1 MTETTARIEP
11 ATTEIPW
18 TLERQQEPGIARH
31 WKQWWPAGLLLSA
44 TIYAVTYLKAFSS
57 DTSGVHVLFW
67 LASAVMVV
75 TVIGL
80 VVAGPSR
87 ISGFAASVSVGLLLY
102 LPKLLHSPLF
112 FNFFDELAHVWT
124 LGHLSAGG
132 GLFVENP
139 INKAVEFYPGLESAA
154 GVLTSATGLSEFV
167 AGNILIAG
175 LHALLAGAL
184 FLFYERVADSPRV
197 ALLSVMI
204 YAANPAFVFFDSY
217 FAYESFALPLAASA
231 IAAAV
236 LSERMSRR
244 TAYGLLGV
252 AFALCLAVVVSHHAT
267 AWVLAGLLLLLGA
280 GAAWERGW
288 AWSFSKRLVAV
299 GSATAA
305 VVGAWL
311 IFVAPYT
318 FSYVG
323 PTFTDSAD
331 AVGRFA
337 SGNTQHRQLFYRST
351 EPFYEKYGSYLAVL
365 LLAGAFAYAV
375 LMLMR
380 REATRRE
387 HLTTPMIIVGA
398 LYFLSL
404 PIAFLISNNAVT
416 RAWEFAFIGVAP
428 LVAVALSDLLLG
440 KRALVRVVAGVA
452 VFVIFLGGVVSR
464 TSLQQGLPGPY
475 EPTADPR
482 SMTGDVLAASNWLR
496 DNYGTGNVVIGD
508 RTAFEVFGSYGR
520 QKSLSGQNTGTQ
532 PWKVFFPRRIT
543 YRVLYELNHHRVKFL
558 VIDRRITKLLPRIGW
573 YYSENEPGAG
583 NRKRPCRPS
592 GSRSSTTALGSSGS
606 TTMATS

>member
-1 MTETTARIEP
+1 M
-11 ATTEIPW
+11 
-18 TLERQQEPGIARH
+18 
-31 WKQWWPAGLLLSA
+31 
-44 TIYAVTYLKAFSS
+44 TYLKAFSS
-57 DTSGVHVLFW
+57 DASGVHVLFW
-67 LASAVMVV
+67 LASAVMVI

-87 ISGFAASVSVGLLLY
+87 ISGFAASLSVGLLLF

-124 LGHLSAGG
+124 LRHLSEGG

-167 AGNILIAG
+167 AGNILIGG

-231 IAAAV
+231 ITAAV

-252 AFALCLAVVVSHHAT
+252 AFALCLAVMLSHHAT

-288 AWSFSKRLVAV
+288 AWSFSKRLVAL

-305 VVGAWL
+305 VVGVWL

-318 FSYVG
+318 LTYVG
-323 PTFTDSAD
+323 PTFSETGD
-331 AVGRFA
+331 AVGNFA
-337 SGNTQHRQLFYRST
+337 TGNTQHRQLFYRST

-365 LLAGAFAYAV
+365 LLAGAFAFAV
-375 LMLMR
+375 LLLIR
-380 REATRRE
+380 GKATRRE
-387 HLTTPMIIVGA
+387 HLTTPLMIVGA

-404 PIAFLISNNAVT
+404 PVAFVVANSAVT
-416 RAWEFAFIGVAP
+416 RVWEFAFLGVAP
-428 LVAVALSDLLLG
+428 LVAVALAELLRSTRM
-440 KRALVRVVAGVA
+440 RAKVLATA
-452 VFVIFLGGVVSR
+452 AMFVIFLGGVVSR
-464 TSLQQGLPGPY
+464 LSLEQGLPGSY

-482 SMTGDVLAASNWLR
+482 SITGDVLNASNWLLDR
-496 DNYGTGNVVIGD
+496 FGPNNAVLGD
-508 RTAFEVFGSYGR
+508 RTAFATFGSYGE
-520 QKSLSGQNTGTQ
+520 QNALSGQNSGTQ
-532 PWKVFFPRRIT
+532 PWLVFFPHKIT
-543 YRVLYELNHHRVKFL
+543 PRVIAELDTHKVRFL
-558 VIDRRITKLLPRIGW
+558 IVDRRIASQLPRTGW
-573 YYSENEPGAG
+573 YYSENESGAG
-583 NRKRPCRPS
+583 ERKRPVPAESLEKFARSPLFEKLYDNGNIVIYQYLPDRRDLS
-592 GSRSSTTALGSSGS
+592 GS
-606 TTMATS
+606 